1 MRRSMHVGASVPG
14 QNAWRTQPIP
24 VRFRVTDEAGK
35 AMQSVV
41 SSMTGYASVAA
52 EQGGQR
58 VTVELRS
65 VNARYLE
72 LHFRLADEVR
82 SLEPQLRER
91 LQRELMRGKVE
102 CRIAVQT
109 GATQAPSLALNEALL
124 HTLAGLAGQVA
135 QAIPA
140 AVPLSVAD
148 VLRWPGMLDA
158 GSATALEACVMKL
171 LDEAMLALQ
180 LSRRR
185 EGAALAHH
193 LRERVGR
200 IRARLAELETH
211 LPRVLAEYRNRL
223 AQRFAEVVVSA
234 GEERIAQEL
243 VLFAQRADVDEE
255 CSRLAAHLQAVE
267 ALLDRGG
274 PAGKPL
280 DFLMQELNREAN
292 TLASKS
298 VAVEVTNVALE
309 LKVLIEQMREQVQNI
324 E

>member
-1 MRRSMHVGASVPG
+1 
-14 QNAWRTQPIP
+14 
-24 VRFRVTDEAGK
+24 
-35 AMQSVV
+35 MQSVV

-65 VNARYLE
+65 VNSRYLE
-72 LHFRLADEVR
+72 IHFRLADEVR

-91 LQRELMRGKVE
+91 LQRELVRGKVE

-124 HTLAGLAGQVA
+124 YALAGIAGQVA

-140 AVPLSVAD
+140 AAPLTVAD

-158 GSATALEACVMKL
+158 GSATALEACGLKL

-185 EGAALAHH
+185 EGAALAQH
-193 LRERVGR
+193 LRERVED
-200 IRARLAELETH
+200 IRARLAELGTH
-211 LPRVLAEYRNRL
+211 LPRVLVEYRNRL
-223 AQRFAEVVVSA
+223 ARRFAEVVVSA

-243 VLFAQRADVDEE
+243 VLFAQRTDVDEE

-274 PAGKPL
+274 PVGKPL

-298 VAVEVTNVALE
+298 VAAAVTNVALE
-309 LKVLIEQMREQVQNI
+309 LKVLIEQMREQVQNL

>member
-1 MRRSMHVGASVPG
+1 
-14 QNAWRTQPIP
+14 
-24 VRFRVTDEAGK
+24 
-35 AMQSVV
+35 MQSVV

-65 VNARYLE
+65 VNSRYLE
-72 LHFRLADEVR
+72 IHFRLADEVR

-91 LQRELMRGKVE
+91 LQRELVRGKVE

-124 HTLAGLAGQVA
+124 YALAGIAGQVA

-140 AVPLSVAD
+140 AAPLSVAD

-158 GSATALEACVMKL
+158 GSATALEACGLKL

-185 EGAALAHH
+185 EGAALAQH
-193 LRERVGR
+193 LRERVED
-200 IRARLAELETH
+200 IRARLAELGTH

-223 AQRFAEVVVSA
+223 ARRFAEVVVSA

-243 VLFAQRADVDEE
+243 VLFAQRTDVDEE

-274 PAGKPL
+274 PVGKPL

-298 VAVEVTNVALE
+298 VAAAVTNVALE
-309 LKVLIEQMREQVQNI
+309 LKVLIEQMREQVQNL

>member
-1 MRRSMHVGASVPG
+1 
-14 QNAWRTQPIP
+14 
-24 VRFRVTDEAGK
+24 
-35 AMQSVV
+35 MQSVV

-65 VNARYLE
+65 VNSRYLE
-72 LHFRLADEVR
+72 IHFRLADEVR

-91 LQRELMRGKVE
+91 LQRELVRGKVE
-102 CRIAVQT
+102 CRIAVQS

-124 HTLAGLAGQVA
+124 YALAGIAGQVA

-140 AVPLSVAD
+140 AAPLSVAD

-158 GSATALEACVMKL
+158 GSATALEACGLKL

-185 EGAALAHH
+185 EGAALAQH
-193 LRERVGR
+193 LRERVED
-200 IRARLAELETH
+200 IRARLAELGTH

-223 AQRFAEVVVSA
+223 ARRFAEVVVSA

-243 VLFAQRADVDEE
+243 VLFAQRTDVDEE

-274 PAGKPL
+274 PVGKPL

-298 VAVEVTNVALE
+298 VAAAVTNVALE
-309 LKVLIEQMREQVQNI
+309 LKVLIEQMREQVQNL

>member
-1 MRRSMHVGASVPG
+1 MSDEVGKS
-14 QNAWRTQPIP
+14 
-24 VRFRVTDEAGK
+24 
-35 AMQSVV
+35 MQSVV

-65 VNARYLE
+65 VNSRYLE
-72 LHFRLADEVR
+72 IHFRLADEVR

-91 LQRELMRGKVE
+91 LQRELVRGKVE

-124 HTLAGLAGQVA
+124 YALAGIAGQVA

-140 AVPLSVAD
+140 AAPLSVAD

-158 GSATALEACVMKL
+158 GSATALEACGLKL

-185 EGAALAHH
+185 EGAALAQH
-193 LRERVGR
+193 LRERVED
-200 IRARLAELETH
+200 IRARLAELGTH

-223 AQRFAEVVVSA
+223 ARRFAEVVVSA

-243 VLFAQRADVDEE
+243 VLFAQRTDVDEE

-274 PAGKPL
+274 PVGKPL

-298 VAVEVTNVALE
+298 VAAAVTNVALE
-309 LKVLIEQMREQVQNI
+309 LKVLIEQMREQVQNL

>member
-1 MRRSMHVGASVPG
+1 
-14 QNAWRTQPIP
+14 
-24 VRFRVTDEAGK
+24 
-35 AMQSVV
+35 MQSVV

-65 VNARYLE
+65 VNSRYLE
-72 LHFRLADEVR
+72 IHFRLADEVR

-91 LQRELMRGKVE
+91 LQRELVRGKVE

-124 HTLAGLAGQVA
+124 YALAGIAGQVA

-140 AVPLSVAD
+140 AAPLTVAD

-158 GSATALEACVMKL
+158 GSATALEACGLKL

-185 EGAALAHH
+185 EGAALAQH
-193 LRERVGR
+193 LRERVED
-200 IRARLAELETH
+200 IRARLAELGTH

-223 AQRFAEVVVSA
+223 ARRFAEVVVSA

-243 VLFAQRADVDEE
+243 VLFAQRTDVDEE

-274 PAGKPL
+274 PVGKPL

-298 VAVEVTNVALE
+298 VAAAVTNVALE
-309 LKVLIEQMREQVQNI
+309 LKVLIEQMREQVQNL

>member
-1 MRRSMHVGASVPG
+1 
-14 QNAWRTQPIP
+14 
-24 VRFRVTDEAGK
+24 
-35 AMQSVV
+35 MQSVV

-65 VNARYLE
+65 VNSRYLE
-72 LHFRLADEVR
+72 IHFRLADEVR

-91 LQRELMRGKVE
+91 LQRELVRGKVE
-102 CRIAVQT
+102 CRIAVQS

-124 HTLAGLAGQVA
+124 YALAGVAGQVA

-140 AVPLSVAD
+140 AAPLSVAD

-158 GSATALEACVMKL
+158 GSATALEACGLKL

-185 EGAALAHH
+185 EGAALAQH
-193 LRERVGR
+193 LRERVED
-200 IRARLAELETH
+200 IRARLAELGTH

-223 AQRFAEVVVSA
+223 ARRFAEVVVSA

-243 VLFAQRADVDEE
+243 VLFAQRTDVDEE

-274 PAGKPL
+274 PVGKPL

-298 VAVEVTNVALE
+298 VAAAVTNVALE
-309 LKVLIEQMREQVQNI
+309 LKVLIEQMREQVQNL